1 MNDLRDFIAAC
12 EAQDGLQR
20 IGAKVD
26 WNLELSHVAK
36 MNEES
41 LGPALLFENVK
52 DYSIPVFSSA
62 FTTPARMALA
72 LRRPVNESMCDL
84 ARAWMEATSKNLIK
98 PKLVASGPILEN
110 VIEGH
115 RVNMLDFP
123 VPLFSKRDGG
133 RFIGTAVSL
142 VTKDPDNGWIN
153 VGTYRMQVHDGK
165 RCGVQM
171 IKGKHGDL
179 MLQKYKKLGKK
190 MPALAVIGGDP
201 LVFLVGSTMAPFGT
215 DEYDIIGALRG
226 NPLPVVE
233 GSLSGLPMPAHAEI
247 VLEGEIDPEEAIVE
261 GPFGEYTGY
270 YSGEPSPKVFLDV
283 KRILH
288 RNDPIFWACVVGRP
302 INDVNMIQSLNRTAS
317 LWSDLEA
324 MKIPGIKSVYIPAS
338 STGRYWAVVSVKQ
351 QYPGHA
357 MQVGTAVISTTTGSY
372 GLKGVIVV
380 EDDIA
385 ADAWDQVMWSLSVRY
400 DPLRSTQII
409 NRGRSTPLD
418 PSLPIEAR
426 YITSRIIMDACTP
439 FEWKSK
445 PQPVLMDDATI
456 DQVRERWR
464 EYGFKSKPAF

>member
-1 MNDLRDFIAAC
+1 
-12 EAQDGLQR
+12 
-20 IGAKVD
+20 
-26 WNLELSHVAK
+26 
-36 MNEES
+36 
-41 LGPALLFENVK
+41 
-52 DYSIPVFSSA
+52 
-62 FTTPARMALA
+62 
-72 LRRPVNESMCDL
+72 
-84 ARAWMEATSKNLIK
+84 
-98 PKLVASGPILEN
+98 
-110 VIEGH
+110 
-115 RVNMLDFP
+115 
-123 VPLFSKRDGG
+123 
-133 RFIGTAVSL
+133 
-142 VTKDPDNGWIN
+142 
-153 VGTYRMQVHDGK
+153 MQLHDGK

-190 MPALAVIGGDP
+190 MPALAVVGGDP
-201 LVFLVGSTMAPFGT
+201 LMFLVGSTMVPFET

-226 NPLPVVE
+226 SPIEVIE
-233 GSLSGLPMPAHAEI
+233 GALTGLPMPAHAEI
-247 VLEGEIDPEEAIVE
+247 VLEGEIDPAELMVE

-288 RNDPIFWACVVGRP
+288 RDNPIFWACVVGRP

-317 LWSDLEA
+317 LWSDLKA

-445 PQPVLMDDATI
+445 PQPVLMDDSMI
-456 DQVRERWR
+456 DKVRDRWK
-464 EYGFKSKPAF
+464 EYGFTNKPAF